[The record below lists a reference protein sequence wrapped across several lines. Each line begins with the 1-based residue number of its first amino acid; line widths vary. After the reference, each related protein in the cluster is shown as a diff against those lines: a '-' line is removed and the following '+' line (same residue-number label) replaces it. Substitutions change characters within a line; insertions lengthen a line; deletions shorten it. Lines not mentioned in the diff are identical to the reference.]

1 MVRFLSCC
9 SVWNGAWASVIWHL
23 KIHFITRI
31 TIVNYH
37 RWSSCW
43 FMLSLGITCGP
54 SQWQPTCMMMMMINI
69 VNHDSYHDFW
79 PNLINIVNYHHDYW
93 PIWLIS
99 LIIIVIFNLYDPVVA
114 DSVWRSATV
123 WCPVCGRRWN
133 WNWIIF
139 IIMFFVT
146 SMIMMIIMINHDYN
160 FIMKIMGMCIR
171 AVMSCPN
178 FVL

>member
-1 MVRFLSCC
+1 MELGLQLFGTWRF
-9 SVWNGAWASVIWHL
+9 I
-23 KIHFITRI
+23 
-31 TIVNYH
+31 
-37 RWSSCW
+37 
-43 FMLSLGITCGP
+43 LSLGLP
-54 SQWQPTCMMMMMINI
+54 SSMIILQIYVMWSISLSIII

-79 PNLINIVNYHHDYW
+79 PNLITIVNHHHDYW

-114 DSVWRSATV
+114 NSVWRSATV